1 MLNNMAYVPHI
12 WEVFGVNVGTGKGL
26 TLSAWFTCFTC
37 WCRLAMAE
45 FFVAKFPKI
54 ATVSGLH
61 TTPNSREIFE
71 YKGAPEILL
80 WLGISSSYQY
90 INDLLN

>member
-1 MLNNMAYVPHI
+1 MKGLTFRNAQQYGLFTYI

-26 TLSAWFTCFTC
+26 TLSAWFTCFAC

-61 TTPNSREIFE
+61 TTPNFKGLFE
-71 YKGAPEILL
+71 YKGAPEIRY
-80 WLGISSSYQY
+80 G
-90 INDLLN
+90 